1 MTKLIFFDTE
11 TTGLPSND
19 RIPALNHKA
28 NWPDIVSI
36 CWMVFENHTF
46 LKKEEYIIR
55 PEQFTIPPEST
66 KIHGITQRMAEQE
79 GTPLGVVLAK
89 FAEDIKGANVLCAH
103 NLHFDKNVF
112 FHAYKWRLNR
122 DPLRIW
128 PSSSEFCTMKES
140 QDELKLPTK
149 YPTATE
155 LYKRPKL
162 SELYYA
168 QFGVPME
175 NAHTAAGDVEALQRI
190 FFARWEYA

>member
-11 TTGLPSND
+11 TTGLPAND
-19 RIPALNHKA
+19 KIPAIQHRS

-36 CWMVFENHTF
+36 AWMVFENHTF

-55 PEQFTIPPEST
+55 PELYTIPPEST
-66 KIHGITQRMAEQE
+66 KIHGITQRRAEQE
-79 GTPLGVVLAK
+79 GTPLSTVLSK
-89 FAEDIKGANVLCAH
+89 FADDIKGANVLCAH

-122 DPLRIW
+122 DPLRVW
-128 PSSSEFCTMKES
+128 PVQSEFCTMKES
-140 QDELKLPTK
+140 QDELKLPAK
-149 YPTATE
+149 YPKAND
-155 LYKRPKL
+155 LYKLPKL